1 MFSASLPLSD
11 VTLWFSTHPRYS
23 ATPFRRKLP
32 MTGNEFLDRPRRL
45 AERRGY
51 QFMYRPD
58 RGKGSYGPVRFGDLR
73 TVLPD
78 PRRELK
84 RHVVQH
90 VSATRYTASGPLR
103 IAGIGC
109 PLLPIAAAWN

>member
-58 RGKGSYGPVRFGDLR
+58 RGKGSHGPVRFGDLR

-84 RHVVQH
+84 KGRCPACVGNSV
-90 VSATRYTASGPLR
+90 YGLR
-103 IAGIGC
+103 TSTNSRNWMPSIA
-109 PLLPIAAAWN
+109 